1 MAPCSCTSDR
11 RPRALINV
19 YVDFDGTIAPD
30 EPTDQLFERFADPAW
45 RAIDEAW
52 LAGRMTSWDATAQK
66 VALLRASPEEIHDF
80 LRTMSIDPC
89 FADFVDLCR
98 SHGIGLTVVSDGLDL
113 VLRTVLAAAGL
124 ILPCKANQ
132 LVWRGGDRWAAA
144 FPHRSSGCSFRLG
157 NCKCAHRQ
165 PGAALDVMVGDGRS
179 DFCIAQHC
187 QLVIAKGIAAATLPG
202 AAAAPHRHARL
213 RRCQRSVRG
222 VAFRR
227 AHTCQ
232 RPQTHAGGGGPEH
245 LTTHTRSRAQRDDQ
259 PANQQRGSKLLL
271 RSGHAP
277 ERCCCTA
284 SAARRSRCAPSPS
297 HWRAPA

>member
-1 MAPCSCTSDR
+1 MQLHIGTAL
-11 RPRALINV
+11 PRAINV

-45 RAIDEAW
+45 RTIDEAW

-98 SHGIGLTVVSDGLDL
+98 SHAIGVTVVSDGLDL
-113 VLRTVLAAAGL
+113 VLRTMLSMAGL
-124 ILPCKANQ
+124 TLPCKANQ
-132 LVWRGGDRWAAA
+132 LVWRGDNRWAAA
-144 FPHRSSGCSFRLG
+144 FPYRSSACSFRLG

-187 QLVIAKGIAAATLPG
+187 QLVIAKGSL
-202 AAAAPHRHARL
+202 L
-213 RRCQRSVRG
+213 RRCQEQALPHIAMRG
-222 VAFRR
+222 FADANAQF
-227 AHTCQ
+227 AAWL
-232 RPQTHAGGGGPEH
+232 AGEP
-245 LTTHTRSRAQRDDQ
+245 T
-259 PANQQRGSKLLL
+259 P
-271 RSGHAP
+271 
-277 ERCCCTA
+277 A
-284 SAARRSRCAPSPS
+284 SARDAYA
-297 HWRAPA
+297 AAGLNI